1 MKPRI
6 TQKIPIKKKSHRPII
21 KQKRATKPNLNG
33 LDINTAKELI
43 ETMRVKERISVQRK
57 KGVHNTKK

>member
-6 TQKIPIKKKSHRPII
+6 TQKIPIKKKSYRPII